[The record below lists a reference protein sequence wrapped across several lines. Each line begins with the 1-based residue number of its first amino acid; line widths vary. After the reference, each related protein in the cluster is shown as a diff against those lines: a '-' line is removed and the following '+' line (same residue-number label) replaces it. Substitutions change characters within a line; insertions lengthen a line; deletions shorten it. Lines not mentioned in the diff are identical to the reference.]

1 MGRAK
6 LLHKSDPNGQHA
18 RLYHDMLKRPA
29 WIALSSSAIRLFV
42 DMRLKL
48 TSFNNGNIEAVFSEL
63 RHRGWQSK
71 ITMHKALRELETLGF
86 IGRTRQGGIASMSRI
101 CSLYRFTDHDA
112 IDSPKMRITGCKATH
127 DYRKFDSMRAA
138 KATVKETE
146 TQHRNRNPARRKNV
160 KVPNLDVKG
169 SETEPVN
176 GVDKSR
182 NGTPSA
188 ATSPETALTENPEIT
203 A

>member
-6 LLHKSDPNGQHA
+6 LPRKSDPNGQHA
-18 RLYHDMLKRPA
+18 RLYHDMLKSPA
-29 WIALSSSAIRLFV
+29 WIALSSSAIRLYV

-63 RHRGWQSK
+63 KHRGWQSK
-71 ITMHKALRELETLGF
+71 TTMHKALRELETLGF
-86 IGRTRQGGIASMSRI
+86 IVRTRQGGIASMSRI

-112 IDSPKMRITGCKATH
+112 IDSPRLRIAACKATH
-127 DYRKFDSMRAA
+127 DYRRFDSVRAA
-138 KATVKETE
+138 KATVKEAE
-146 TQHRNRNPARRKNV
+146 RQHRERNPARRKKT
-160 KVPNLDVKG
+160 KVPNLDIKG

-176 GVDKSR
+176 GQDTSR
-182 NGTPSA
+182 NRTPHT